1 MAAVA
6 AIMIADLIGL
16 KYSASAGII
25 TILSIQNTKRETLRV
40 AARRG
45 MAFACALVIAAACY
59 RIFGFHIGAFAVYLL
74 CFSCLCLHFGWM
86 EAIATDSVLIT
97 HFLTEGNMGKQILGN
112 EILIFVV
119 GAGIGILANLHLH
132 RKAEQFDSLAERAD
146 DQMKRALN
154 AMKRQLQSE
163 SLSSLDVA
171 ARKDEM
177 REVQNNAEEAPDET
191 VRQLLAL
198 DTALETLK
206 DCAYRNWNNTLFKTS
221 VYETEYASMRS
232 RQAEVLHRIS
242 ASMELLESIPKQA
255 NMVAELLGKIAEEY
269 DRDNTVEALLD
280 ELTAFYENM
289 RRENLPQTRQ
299 EFEAR
304 AVLFYVLKQIE
315 EFLKIKRQF
324 ILKCGGN

>member
-1 MAAVA
+1 
-6 AIMIADLIGL
+6 
-16 KYSASAGII
+16 
-25 TILSIQNTKRETLRV
+25 
-40 AARRG
+40 
-45 MAFACALVIAAACY
+45 
-59 RIFGFHIGAFAVYLL
+59 
-74 CFSCLCLHFGWM
+74 
-86 EAIATDSVLIT
+86 
-97 HFLTEGNMGKQILGN
+97 
-112 EILIFVV
+112 
-119 GAGIGILANLHLH
+119 
-132 RKAEQFDSLAERAD
+132 
-146 DQMKRALN
+146 
-154 AMKRQLQSE
+154 
-163 SLSSLDVA
+163 
-171 ARKDEM
+171 
-177 REVQNNAEEAPDET
+177 
-191 VRQLLAL
+191 
-198 DTALETLK
+198 
-206 DCAYRNWNNTLFKTS
+206 
-221 VYETEYASMRS
+221 MRS